1 MAGKVAKEDLP
12 QAVKKI
18 TEAQQGKELVEEA
31 NLMATIVGIAE
42 VAIETITEAIE
53 EEREIVISPVVGA
66 TEEVAPP
73 FEAS

>member
-42 VAIETITEAIE
+42 WLLKQLQ
-53 EEREIVISPVVGA
+53 RLSRRRGK
-66 TEEVAPP
+66 
-73 FEAS
+73 

>member
-53 EEREIVISPVVGA
+53 EEREIVISLVVGA